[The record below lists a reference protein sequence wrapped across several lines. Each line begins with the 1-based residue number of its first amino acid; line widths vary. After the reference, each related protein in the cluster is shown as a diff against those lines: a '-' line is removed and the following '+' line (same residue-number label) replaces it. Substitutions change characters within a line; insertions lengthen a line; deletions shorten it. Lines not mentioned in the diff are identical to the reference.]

1 MNDQVNIMD
10 VCEAYVLTAAMQAYI
25 KKFADDNRDHDSQAY
40 QTAMQFFISVFKKY
54 RRIAQTPVE
63 YDACGN
69 LAVKNIGLRSRFD
82 VN

>member
-1 MNDQVNIMD
+1 MNDQPDIYQVA
-10 VCEAYVLTAAMQAYI
+10 EAYVITAAMNTYI
-25 KKFADDNRDHDSQAY
+25 KNFAASQNHDTIEYQA
-40 QTAMQFFISVFKKY
+40 AMQFFISVFKKY